1 MDWGEKLAT
10 GVSELDDRHREL
22 VERINTVLEGIDQMR
37 GQEMIGAALDEF
49 GGCALDYFREEET
62 FLRAAA
68 YPDYERH
75 RDLHDGFVREFQEM
89 RDRFD
94 VEGASL
100 LVISMVQHGLIKWLL
115 DHIAEADKEWIA
127 AVYQKDDAVPA

>member
-68 YPDYERH
+68 SR
-75 RDLHDGFVREFQEM
+75 
-89 RDRFD
+89 
-94 VEGASL
+94 
-100 LVISMVQHGLIKWLL
+100 
-115 DHIAEADKEWIA
+115 A
-127 AVYQKDDAVPA
+127 AA